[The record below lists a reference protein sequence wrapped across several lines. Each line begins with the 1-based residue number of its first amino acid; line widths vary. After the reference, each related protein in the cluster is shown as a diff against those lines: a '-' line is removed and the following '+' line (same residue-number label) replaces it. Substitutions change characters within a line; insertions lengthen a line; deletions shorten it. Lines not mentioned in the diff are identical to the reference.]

1 MAVRTAD
8 SFAQPL
14 RTLFR
19 VGVVGG
25 LSDGQLLDR
34 FATGHREDAE
44 AAFRALMDR
53 HGPMVLRAVG
63 WCSTT
68 RMMPKTPSRRRSSS
82 WPVRLARFVIAARLR
97 AGYTGLPGGSPRTRG
112 PRRHD
117 VARSNDRAPGQRL
130 NRVSI
135 RNAISST

>member
-1 MAVRTAD
+1 MAVRTANAV
-8 SFAQPL
+8 AQPL

-53 HGPMVLRAVG
+53 HGPMVLRPVESC
-63 WCSTT
+63 WTT
-68 RMMPKTPSRRRSSS
+68 RTMPKMPSRRRSSS
-82 WPVRLARFVIAARLR
+82 WPVRRLD
-97 AGYTGLPGGSPRTRG
+97 S
-112 PRRHD
+112 
-117 VARSNDRAPGQRL
+117 
-130 NRVSI
+130 
-135 RNAISST
+135 